1 MEMDTII
8 KAIGRSKTSAYYSRS
23 GSLSA
28 RRFAFATQRDLHSL
42 AYTGYTAAHRIPM
55 HPSGLKHIT
64 SRDNPSFKELAKLAN
79 SSRERRKRGLTVLD
93 GVHLIEAYSQR
104 FGVPQALFVAEG
116 KAQGEEIRG
125 LLERLQPIAPTLLS
139 DGLFKEVSRVETPT
153 GVVAVVATPA
163 VTEAPAQLDFCLLLE
178 DIQDPGNLGSI
189 LRSAA
194 AAGIEHVFVSAGSV
208 FAWSPRVLRAAMGA
222 HFVLNI
228 HEGANLAA
236 RAAKFHGKVIA
247 SVLRGDASLFE
258 ADLTGPLVL
267 LVGNEGSGLSPE
279 LLATATHRVTIPM
292 PGRIESL
299 NAAAAAAICL
309 FERVRQV
316 AQTAS

>member
-1 MEMDTII
+1 M
-8 KAIGRSKTSAYYSRS
+8 
-23 GSLSA
+23 
-28 RRFAFATQRDLHSL
+28 
-42 AYTGYTAAHRIPM
+42 
-55 HPSGLKHIT
+55 KHIT
-64 SRDNPSFKELAKLAN
+64 SRDNSSFKELAKLAT
-79 SSRERRKRGLTVLD
+79 SARERRKRGLTVLD

-116 KAQGEEIRG
+116 KAQNDEIRA
-125 LLERLQPIAPTLLS
+125 LLETLQPLAPMLVA
-139 DGLFKEVSRVETPT
+139 DNLFKEVSAVETPT
-153 GVVAVVATPA
+153 GIIAVVATPT

-178 DIQDPGNLGSI
+178 DIQDPGNLGSM

-194 AAGIEHVFVSAGSV
+194 AAGIEHTFLSAGCA

-228 HEGANLAA
+228 HEDANLTALA
-236 RAAKFHGKVIA
+236 EEFHGKLIA
-247 SVLRGDASLFE
+247 SIPRGDASVFE
-258 ADLTGPLVL
+258 ADLTGPVAL

-279 LLATATHRVTIPM
+279 LLAMATHRVTIPM

-316 AQTAS
+316 AQKAS